1 MAALSSISLRP
12 SEIRLP
18 ISSDAMRARLSLRSS
33 MRAAARPTILARS
46 LIAIV
51 DQMLRYVFSAAA
63 SALSICSS
71 VCRSKLR
78 RISPLAGLTLWYSI
92 MVSPFSS
99 VSTLAKVAQHAQ
111 RPFFASVIRA
121 MQIPERQ
128 LSELAESVRDFERGE
143 EALTECWRT
152 WRMCLD
158 NSERNNRHFDRNGGI
173 PCEPNSEAFEVFRRQ
188 SLGLR
193 LQAKGRC
200 SSDPGSCIKRA
211 VEGVLR
217 WPFEKLNIK
226 GVRHSSGVRPVWRM

>member
-1 MAALSSISLRP
+1 MEALSSTSLRP
-12 SEIRLP
+12 SAILLP
-18 ISSDAMRARLSLRSS
+18 ISSDARRASLSLRSS
-33 MRAAARPTILARS
+33 IREAAPPTILARS
-46 LIAIV
+46 RILIV
-51 DQMLRYVFSAAA
+51 DHPLRYVFSAVA

-99 VSTLAKVAQHAQ
+99 VSTLAKVAQQAQ
-111 RPFFASVIRA
+111 RFFFASVVSA

-158 NSERNNRHFDRNGGI
+158 NSR
-173 PCEPNSEAFEVFRRQ
+173 
-188 SLGLR
+188 
-193 LQAKGRC
+193 
-200 SSDPGSCIKRA
+200 
-211 VEGVLR
+211 
-217 WPFEKLNIK
+217 
-226 GVRHSSGVRPVWRM
+226 

>member
-99 VSTLAKVAQHAQ
+99 VSTLAKVVEHAQ
-111 RPFFASVIRA
+111 RLFFASVVSA
-121 MQIPERQ
+121 KQIPERQ
-128 LSELAESVRDFERGE
+128 LSELARSLREFGRGE
-143 EALTECWRT
+143 EVLTECWRT
-152 WRMCLD
+152 WRMCVD
-158 NSERNNRHFDRNGGI
+158 TSRENYRQFGRER
-173 PCEPNSEAFEVFRRQ
+173 
-188 SLGLR
+188 
-193 LQAKGRC
+193 
-200 SSDPGSCIKRA
+200 
-211 VEGVLR
+211 
-217 WPFEKLNIK
+217 
-226 GVRHSSGVRPVWRM
+226 

>member
-18 ISSDAMRARLSLRSS
+18 ISRDETRARLSLRSS
-33 MRAAARPTILARS
+33 IREAARPTILARS
-46 LIAIV
+46 LIAIL
-51 DQMLRYVFSAAA
+51 DQMLRNVLSAVA

-111 RPFFASVIRA
+111 RLFFASTVSA
-121 MQIPERQ
+121 MLIPERQ
-128 LSELAESVRDFERGE
+128 HSELAESVRDFECGE
-143 EALTECWRT
+143 EALAECWRT

-158 NSERNNRHFDRNGGI
+158 NSRKNNRHFERERWH
-173 PCEPNSEAFEVFRRQ
+173 PVR
-188 SLGLR
+188 
-193 LQAKGRC
+193 AK
-200 SSDPGSCIKRA
+200 P
-211 VEGVLR
+211 
-217 WPFEKLNIK
+217 P
-226 GVRHSSGVRPVWRM
+226 GVRSSQAPVTRSTAPGQKDVAAVI